1 MTIERYP
8 WLNNALKAH
17 ENISFSSSLIIEG
30 ELGLAKRKLAN
41 YFAQKLLCSEAL
53 SPCGECNSCNY
64 FLAGSHPDF
73 CFLDHD
79 SCSSVLH
86 SYSKAKKDDLT
97 SKKIE
102 GIRALNEFMGMTNS
116 VSVQRVAVIFEAHLM
131 NINSQNA
138 LLKTLEELPTNK
150 HIFIISNQRKYF
162 LPTIYSRSNL
172 ISINNPDQ
180 ITLNQWI
187 LDQGY
192 IDFSVLN
199 FAPDSTPLE
208 IERLINNEMADQY
221 ADITQK
227 LNSYCLG
234 SITTPDLIK
243 FYKDTNISFEDK
255 INSIILFLKSCIAIN
270 QDFYKSHPYITAIQN
285 FQIDSMNASDLIE
298 ELVEYQY
305 QLNKVPSLNEQIGLN
320 HFFYKMK
327 GLFN

>member
-8 WLNNALKAH
+8 WLNDALKAH

-41 YFAQKLLCSEAL
+41 YFAQKLLCSESL

-138 LLKTLEELPTNK
+138 LLKTL
-150 HIFIISNQRKYF
+150 
-162 LPTIYSRSNL
+162 
-172 ISINNPDQ
+172 
-180 ITLNQWI
+180 
-187 LDQGY
+187 
-192 IDFSVLN
+192 
-199 FAPDSTPLE
+199 
-208 IERLINNEMADQY
+208 
-221 ADITQK
+221 
-227 LNSYCLG
+227 
-234 SITTPDLIK
+234 
-243 FYKDTNISFEDK
+243 
-255 INSIILFLKSCIAIN
+255 
-270 QDFYKSHPYITAIQN
+270 
-285 FQIDSMNASDLIE
+285 
-298 ELVEYQY
+298 
-305 QLNKVPSLNEQIGLN
+305 
-320 HFFYKMK
+320 
-327 GLFN
+327 

>member
-1 MTIERYP
+1 
-8 WLNNALKAH
+8 LNNALKAH

-30 ELGLAKRKLAN
+30 ELGLAKKKLAN

-102 GIRALNEFMGMTNS
+102 GISALNEFIGMTNS

-180 ITLNQWI
+180 L
-187 LDQGY
+187 
-192 IDFSVLN
+192 
-199 FAPDSTPLE
+199 P
-208 IERLINNEMADQY
+208 LINGFRSRLY
-221 ADITQK
+221 
-227 LNSYCLG
+227 
-234 SITTPDLIK
+234 
-243 FYKDTNISFEDK
+243 
-255 INSIILFLKSCIAIN
+255 
-270 QDFYKSHPYITAIQN
+270 
-285 FQIDSMNASDLIE
+285 
-298 ELVEYQY
+298 
-305 QLNKVPSLNEQIGLN
+305 
-320 HFFYKMK
+320 
-327 GLFN
+327 